1 MKKKAKRKSLK
12 PRRKYLDTTD
22 VKDALGRM
30 EGVVRGAMDQGDSFN
45 PDDHVDDMRSAV
57 EELQAAVAGFKRA
70 VKQRMLEDR
79 HTKPRKDKPYLVL
92 LPGRPAG
99 STNPDDYEVNA
110 DYLKKRRK
118 KYVM

>member
-1 MKKKAKRKSLK
+1 MKKKPKQKSTRRRKKSLETEGLK
-12 PRRKYLDTTD
+12 H
-22 VKDALGRM
+22 ALGGVER
-30 EGVVRGAMDQGDSFN
+30 VVRGAMKEGDSFN

-70 VKQRMLEDR
+70 LKQRMLADG

-99 STNPDDYEVNA
+99 STDPDDYEVNA
-110 DYLKKRRK
+110 DYLKKRK

>member
-1 MKKKAKRKSLK
+1 MKKKPMPKSKKR
-12 PRRKYLDTTD
+12 RRKYLDTGD
-22 VKDALGRM
+22 LKHALGRM
-30 EGVVRGAMDQGDSFN
+30 KGVVSEAMEKGEAMN

-57 EELQAAVAGFKRA
+57 EELQAAVAGFKR
-70 VKQRMLEDR
+70 VIKQRMLEDG
-79 HTKPRKDKPYLVL
+79 HTKPRKDMPYLVL
-92 LPGRPAG
+92 LPGRPEG

>member
-1 MKKKAKRKSLK
+1 MKKKPKRKPAKRRKKPLETENLK
-12 PRRKYLDTTD
+12 Q
-22 VKDALGRM
+22 ALGGVER
-30 EGVVRGAMDQGDSFN
+30 VVRGAMEEGDAFN

-70 VKQRMLEDR
+70 IKQRMLEDG

>member
-1 MKKKAKRKSLK
+1 MKKKAKRKSPK
-12 PRRKYLDTTD
+12 RRKKSLDTENL
-22 VKDALGRM
+22 KHALGGVER
-30 EGVVRGAMDQGDSFN
+30 VVRGAMDRGEAFN

-70 VKQRMLEDR
+70 LKQRMLADG
-79 HTKPRKDKPYLVL
+79 HTKPRKDKPYLKL
-92 LPGRPAG
+92 LPGPPAG

-110 DYLKKRRK
+110 DYLKKRK